1 MDLYVW
7 TVLLVPMTKY
17 PCDAAGEGCASE
29 PVTDDLAEIE
39 QRSLVAHHLLLMIL
53 DQKII
58 SNGLYK
64 YFRTNLSTIERQCE
78 GSCILLKA

>member
-29 PVTDDLAEIE
+29 PVTDDLAELE
-39 QRSLVAHHLLLMIL
+39 LCR
-53 DQKII
+53 
-58 SNGLYK
+58 GLQARAQHCQQAYGLGGEE
-64 YFRTNLSTIERQCE
+64 RLSRPLFQ
-78 GSCILLKA
+78 